1 MTEKTQTTEQNTE
14 LNAAQKVQEQL
25 GFIKVFP
32 LRKPIMTP
40 MGEVNQVTARLV
52 MVEDYEKAAIEHPE
66 NGALQQI
73 QVLTVASGLQAED
86 FDQMAWE
93 DYQKLRQFC
102 TGS

>member
-1 MTEKTQTTEQNTE
+1 MTETTQTTEQNTE

-66 NGALQQI
+66 NGALQQLYVMGI
-73 QVLTVASGLQAED
+73 ACGLTRED
-86 FDQMAWE
+86 FRKMAWS
-93 DYQKLRQFC
+93 DYQKIRSFC
-102 TGS
+102 SGD

>member
-1 MTEKTQTTEQNTE
+1 MTEKTQTTEQN
-14 LNAAQKVQEQL
+14 AAQKIHEKL
-25 GFIKVFP
+25 GLTQTFKLVEAITSP
-32 LRKPIMTP
+32 L
-40 MGEVNQVTARLV
+40 GEITSVTARRV
-52 MVEDYEKAAIEHPE
+52 KVVDYKRAAEMYPE